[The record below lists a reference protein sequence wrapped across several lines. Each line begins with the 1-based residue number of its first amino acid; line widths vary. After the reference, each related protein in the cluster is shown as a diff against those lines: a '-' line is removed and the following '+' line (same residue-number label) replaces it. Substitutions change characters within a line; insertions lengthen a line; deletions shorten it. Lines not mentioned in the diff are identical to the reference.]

1 VSVKALV
8 ESGKMVREKKS
19 PRYKKLGEC
28 FGMRGV
34 EHGPRTGR
42 YAGYRG
48 WEDAHPG
55 ALVEAREPSVSAPV
69 SAVVGVETGA
79 ALPALPGRFRGTTQ
93 HSSAA
98 VTGPGGGVPAFDVE
112 SDGRRLG
119 GAPLRSTGRGRLLGG
134 RHVKSDAGGGGH
146 PNAPQMQRTQDGWRL
161 EKSLTLFHV

>member
-1 VSVKALV
+1 
-8 ESGKMVREKKS
+8 M
-19 PRYKKLGEC
+19 
-28 FGMRGV
+28 FGDAGV

-55 ALVEAREPSVSAPV
+55 ALIEVREPSVSAPV
-69 SAVVGVETGA
+69 SAVVGVVTGA

-119 GAPLRSTGRGRLLGG
+119 GAPLRATGRGRLLGG
-134 RHVKSDAGGGGH
+134 RHVKSDAGGGRH
-146 PNAPQMQRTQDGWRL
+146 PHARGTNAWGRDGWRL
-161 EKSLTLFHV
+161 EKSLTRFPSRYRFQPDFEIGRNFSLLED